1 MVVSSLGG
9 RLRALRQERKLT
21 QGQLGKAVG
30 VSDVTV
36 GYWERDL
43 NTPGGKSLSKLASYL
58 GVSEAY
64 LLYGKEDESNV
75 AAAPVGAL
83 KVPVISY
90 VQAGQWSPESDARNL
105 EGNIDYVL
113 STGSFSRGTFA
124 LKIKGKSME
133 PEFVE
138 GDLILVD
145 PELSPQPG
153 DYVVAKNGEDEA
165 TFKKY
170 RARGVNQEGN
180 DIFELVPLNDDFAVR
195 RSDKEKINIIGVL
208 VEHRRLMRR

>member
-90 VQAGQWSPESDARNL
+90 VQAGQWTPESDARNL

>member
-1 MVVSSLGG
+1 MVSSLGG
-9 RLRALRQERKLT
+9 RLRALRRERKLT

-113 STGSFSRGTFA
+113 STGNFSSSTFA

-145 PELSPQPG
+145 PDLRPQPG

-180 DIFELVPLNDDFAVR
+180 EIFELVPLNDDFAIR
-195 RSDKEKINIIGVL
+195 SSDKEKINIIGVL

>member
-1 MVVSSLGG
+1 MSSLGS
-9 RLRALRQERKLT
+9 RIYALRQERKLT

-43 NTPGGKSLSKLASYL
+43 NVPGGKSLSKLSQYF
-58 GVSEAY
+58 GVSETY
-64 LLYGKEDESNV
+64 LLYGKEDHSNISPAV
-75 AAAPVGAL
+75 IGVVR
-83 KVPVISY
+83 VPVISY
-90 VQAGQWSPESDARNL
+90 VQAGAWTAESDARDL
-105 EGNIDYVL
+105 EGNIEYIL
-113 STGSFSRGTFA
+113 SGNNTSQGTFA

-145 PELSPQPG
+145 PELTPHPG

-170 RARGVNQEGN
+170 RARGFNEEGQE
-180 DIFELVPLNDDFAVR
+180 IFELVPLNNDYAVR
-195 RSDKEKINIIGVL
+195 SSAKEKFHIIGVL
-208 VEHRRLMRR
+208 VEHRRLIRR

>member
-1 MVVSSLGG
+1 MVSSLGG

>member
-1 MVVSSLGG
+1 MAVSSLGG
-9 RLRALRQERKLT
+9 RLRALRQQRKLT

-113 STGSFSRGTFA
+113 STGNFSSGTFA
-124 LKIKGKSME
+124 LKIRGKSME

-145 PELSPQPG
+145 PELRPQPG

-180 DIFELVPLNDDFAVR
+180 DIFELVPLNDDFAIR
-195 RSDKEKINIIGVL
+195 SSDKEKINIIGVL

>member
-1 MVVSSLGG
+1 MSSLGG